1 MENISNLELE
11 IKSINSIKN
20 VLFID
25 YLKKSDNSI
34 LQERIELNEE
44 LYCNLYDTFLKD
56 LPVFISDKHKQIL
69 KHLNFVKINKDKSKN
84 ILYLEQH
91 FSINEN
97 ALKFLKYIR
106 TRREYILSE
115 KIKWTI
121 KK

>member
-56 LPVFISDKHKQIL
+56 LPVFISDKLCKY
-69 KHLNFVKINKDKSKN
+69 LNPASSPAPPKTSAIIV
-84 ILYLEQH
+84 
-91 FSINEN
+91 
-97 ALKFLKYIR
+97 
-106 TRREYILSE
+106 
-115 KIKWTI
+115 
-121 KK
+121 